1 MQDPDFGLSDELLNS
16 ADVVVYF
23 SHKHWREIPDER
35 VDALQRRVL
44 EGMGLVLLHS
54 SHASKIFSRLMGTR
68 TQILRW
74 RENDEWQRVWLVAPA
89 HPIAA
94 GLNGEFFVIP
104 QDETY
109 GEYFEIPQPD
119 EQVFLTTAQGGE
131 VLRSGCCWYRGQ
143 GRVFYFSA
151 GHETYPV
158 YYQPEVRRILLNAVR
173 WACPPPAAPAGRIG
187 PERPN
192 RWMQRRF
199 PEGFGWQEALPVK
212 SPAALS
218 CRISLYRTSTQFLG
232 PLHGP
237 VPAVQGQIPVLR
249 VHLGQEGQVR
259 LHHGGGLLL
268 AGVQADADARQQGR
282 AQRRGFQYRGAH
294 HGHAQNIR
302 LELHHESCW
311 RWRRR
316 PRSSDRACRRPGR
329 PPWRCSRSWLW

>member
-1 MQDPDFGLSDELLNS
+1 MNLLCWYENKPLPEAVEAEKRLYPEGIHGALAQLFRQEPDCRVRTAVMRDPDFGLSDELLNW

-173 WACPPPAAPAGRIG
+173 WACPASRRSGWPDWAREAEPLDAAP
-187 PERPN
+187 
-192 RWMQRRF
+192 
-199 PEGFGWQEALPVK
+199 
-212 SPAALS
+212 LS
-218 CRISLYRTSTQFLG
+218 
-232 PLHGP
+232 
-237 VPAVQGQIPVLR
+237 
-249 VHLGQEGQVR
+249 
-259 LHHGGGLLL
+259 
-268 AGVQADADARQQGR
+268 
-282 AQRRGFQYRGAH
+282 
-294 HGHAQNIR
+294 
-302 LELHHESCW
+302 
-311 RWRRR
+311 
-316 PRSSDRACRRPGR
+316 
-329 PPWRCSRSWLW
+329 